1 MFQKCE
7 GIVIRSTPYG
17 ESNKIITLFTREFGK
32 MALMARGARKPNS
45 RLSAITQLLFCGQFL
60 FQSSRGLGTLQ
71 QGESIHFFKEIRE
84 DLFKTAYSSYLAEL
98 LDKGTEE
105 SKVNPYLYELFYQTL
120 DYIDEGYDAA
130 ILTNIFEMKMLQVIG
145 LRPELNQCVNCG
157 SKEGRFA
164 FSIRENGLLCHRC
177 FELDPY
183 LLPVSQATVK
193 LLRLFYYIDLR
204 RLGSISVKP
213 QTKKELRTVLSMY
226 YDEYSGLF
234 LKSRKFL
241 EEIEKM
247 QSMLGPSSKEGD

>member
-7 GIVIRSTPYG
+7 GIVIRSTAYG

-32 MALMARGARKPNS
+32 IALMARGARKPNS
-45 RLSAITQLLFCGQFL
+45 RLSAITQLLSCGQFL

-71 QGESIHFFKEIRE
+71 QGETIHSFKEIKE
-84 DLFKTAYSSYLAEL
+84 DLFKTAFSTYLAEL

-105 SKVNPYLYELFYQTL
+105 KKVNPYLYELFYQTL
-120 DYIDEGYDAA
+120 NYINEGYDAA
-130 ILTNIFEMKMLQVIG
+130 VLTNIFEMKMLQVIG

-177 FELDPY
+177 FEKDPY
-183 LLPVSQATVK
+183 LLPISQASVK

-213 QTKKELRTVLSMY
+213 QTKKELRTVMTMY
-226 YDEYSGLF
+226 YDEYSGLY

-241 EEIEKM
+241 EEMEKM
-247 QSMLGPSSKEGD
+247 QSLIAPQKKQED